1 MVPVRAPKVEPR
13 NVPTPDAV
21 ISAASPEP
29 PTPSSSRASMTSP
42 TLTIPT
48 AMTATVEE
56 ASSSR
61 TPGSAAISRAPE
73 RMEASSD
80 VLARAIGA
88 LSGIVA
94 SRTAESV
101 KVTALIAIR
110 MCGSKTISSAPA
122 SAGPS
127 VSPRS
132 SSAE

>member
-1 MVPVRAPKVEPR
+1 MPVRAPKVEPR
-13 NVPTPDAV
+13 NVPTPEAV

-42 TLTIPT
+42 TLTMPT
-48 AMTATVEE
+48 AITATVEE
-56 ASSSR
+56 ASRIR
-61 TPGSAAISRAPE
+61 TPGSATISRAPE
-73 RMEASSD
+73 RMDANSEPA
-80 VLARAIGA
+80 ARGAGA

-94 SRTAESV
+94 SSPAESV
-101 KVTALIAIR
+101 KVAALIAIR
-110 MCGSKTISSAPA
+110 MCGSTTSSSAPA